1 MKLLKSFIFLLL
13 IAISS
18 EMVVAQNYVIPTG
31 RRYIMRRY
39 NPFVYPLYGD
49 QILSFDAIGD
59 TVIDDNLYTFIY
71 SDYYGESNFIRWDGT
86 KCLRYMPET
95 QRDTLMFDESWE
107 VGDTMSIYREQII
120 TEIGYIEGRK
130 YWEGSSG
137 IRWFQG
143 VGQVSR
149 PPFLLENYY
158 NSHIT
163 ELICCVEPTGDTLY
177 VNRNILHLI
186 QTGISSLTS
195 DNLTLSP
202 VAGGLSVSL
211 GTATD
216 WSATLYNSN
225 GVTVAQQQGSGSEI
239 FLSTDSKG
247 THILVVKAGGSV
259 VKKKVLLR

>member
-18 EMVVAQNYVIPTG
+18 EMVVAQNYVIPIG

-39 NPFVYPLYGD
+39 NPMTYPLYGD
-49 QILSFDAIGD
+49 QIRYYDAIGD
-59 TVIDDNLYTFIY
+59 TVIDGNLYTFIY

-130 YWEGSSG
+130 YWKGSSG
-137 IRWFQG
+137 SRWFQG

-149 PPFLLENYY
+149 PPFLLENYN
-158 NSHIT
+158 NSHVT
-163 ELICCVEPTGDTLY
+163 ALICCVEPNGDTLY

-195 DNLTLSP
+195 DNLTISP
-202 VAGGLSVSL
+202 TLGGLSVDL
-211 GTATD
+211 GAVTD

-225 GVTVAQQQGSGSEI
+225 GVTVAQQQGNGSEI
-239 FLSTDSKG
+239 FLPTDSKG
-247 THILVVKAGGSV
+247 THILVVKAGGKV